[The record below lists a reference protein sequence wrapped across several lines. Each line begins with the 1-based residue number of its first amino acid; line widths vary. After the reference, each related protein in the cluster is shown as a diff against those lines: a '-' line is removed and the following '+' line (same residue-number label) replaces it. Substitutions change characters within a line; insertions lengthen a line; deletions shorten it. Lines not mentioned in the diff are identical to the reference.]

1 MTIVNIILILVVI
14 AIAVYVVYYSIKK
27 KQNAEVEK
35 EVNVD
40 DKTYTLEKM
49 TEFVKKRLNEITKV
63 NLYDIGLS
71 EEELKRRK
79 QKKYE
84 LKKAL
89 KGCTYGD
96 VNDKKYV
103 KELIFDL
110 LQKEYGVT
118 EENISKSIPFD
129 IPSLLTPQDKFD
141 ILIYAYKAQ
150 FGYEA
155 LTELI
160 KKYDLARLKYVEGET
175 KPSYVITSDEIEQI
189 YEKENIVLSF
199 NDKLG
204 VVVQRIYQHYKGYS
218 SIDEV
223 RDMNID
229 GVSGGVSGLPESF
242 LSQVAQI
249 DGDYLDQIAEHKV
262 PRACDSIWIFFQ
274 GKSIRLAFLSFGT
287 EAELKRVCQNIYKY
301 NNPGQLSDTNG
312 YKINEMKDG
321 SRVVVVRPSFSETWA
336 FFVRK
341 FDVKR
346 STLEQWFK
354 GEPGCDESIELLK
367 YLVKGA
373 RIVSITGEQGCGKTT
388 MLMGM
393 IENIY
398 ETMNI
403 RVQETAFE
411 LHLRRIYPT
420 RNILTFRETDTIS
433 GQEGLDVQKKTD
445 GSVNIIGEVATDPV
459 ASWMIQAA
467 QVASK
472 FTLFTHHAKTFPNL
486 VTALRNSMLRTGVFK
501 NEKTAE
507 EQVVQVLN
515 FDIHLTKDFRG
526 KRYVERITECIPV
539 EEKNEYTF
547 DHRKEKTLEGK
558 FDKFFDNAT
567 YYFEKIT
574 DRKLYTYRNI
584 LEYVDGEY
592 IVTNPISYN
601 NLKGMRENMDEND
614 LEAFDRFVEKHWGN
628 VKEQETIQTNSILE
642 TNTKRRGRPPKTE
655 LI

>member
-1 MTIVNIILILVVI
+1 MILNIVLILAVALVFV
-14 AIAVYVVYYSIKK
+14 AIVYKSIQK
-27 KQNAEVEK
+27 KQNAEVEQQ
-35 EVNVD
+35 VNVD
-40 DKTYTLEKM
+40 DQTYTLQKM
-49 TEFVKKRLNEITKV
+49 TEYIKKRLDEITKV
-63 NLYDIGLS
+63 NLYDLGLT

-79 QKKYE
+79 NKKYE

-103 KELIFDL
+103 KELMYDIL
-110 LQKEYGVT
+110 AKEYGVDET
-118 EENISKSIPFD
+118 NISKSIPFD

-141 ILIYAYKAQ
+141 IIIYMYKKE

-160 KKYDLARLKYVEGET
+160 KKYDLATLKYVAGDA
-175 KPSYVITSDEIEQI
+175 KPCYVITEEEISDI
-189 YEKENIVLSF
+189 YEKEGLVLTF
-199 NDKLG
+199 DDKLN

-242 LSQVAQI
+242 LSQVAQT
-249 DGDYLDQIAEHKV
+249 DGDYLNEVMEHKV

-274 GKSIRLAFLSFGT
+274 GKSIRLAFLSFGS

-346 STLEQWFK
+346 ATLEQLITI
-354 GEPGCDESIELLK
+354 PGKDEAIALLK

-373 RIVSITGEQGCGKTT
+373 RIVSLTGEQGCGKTT

-411 LHLRRIYPT
+411 LHLRKIYPT
-420 RNILTFRETDTIS
+420 RNILTFRETETIS

-472 FTLFTHHAKTFPNL
+472 FTLFTHHAKTFPDL
-486 VTALRNSMLRTGVFK
+486 VTALRNSMLRTGVFT

-507 EQVVQVLN
+507 EQVIQVLN
-515 FDIHLTKDFRG
+515 FDIHLVKDFRG
-526 KRYVERITECIPV
+526 RRYIERVTECIPV

-547 DHRKEKTLEGK
+547 DFRNEKTLEGK
-558 FDKFFDNAT
+558 FEKFFDNAT
-567 YYFEKIT
+567 HYFTKIT
-574 DRKLYTYRNI
+574 NKQLYTYRNI
-584 LEYVDGEY
+584 MEYHDGEY
-592 IVTNPISYN
+592 VLTNRITDHN
-601 NLKGMRENMDEND
+601 IQEMRLNMDDKD
-614 LEAFDRFVEKHWGN
+614 LAEFDKFIEDHWGIKVSSDERPSET
-628 VKEQETIQTNSILE
+628 VKSTRG
-642 TNTKRRGRPPKTE
+642 KREK
-655 LI
+655 

>member
-1 MTIVNIILILVVI
+1 MNLSNIILTIIVLLLFL
-14 AIAVYVVYYSIKK
+14 YVVYYSIKRK
-27 KQNAEVEK
+27 KEAPVE
-35 EVNVD
+35 ETVNVD
-40 DKTYTLEKM
+40 DKTYTLELM
-49 TEFVKKRLNEITKV
+49 TQFIKRRLDEITKI

-79 QKKYE
+79 NKKYE

-96 VNDKKYV
+96 VHDKKYV
-103 KELIFDL
+103 KELIYDL
-110 LQKEYGVT
+110 LAQEYGVN
-118 EENISKSIPFD
+118 EMNISKAIPFD
-129 IPSLLTPQDKFD
+129 APSLLTAQDKFD
-141 ILIYAYKAQ
+141 ILIYVYKQ
-150 FGYEA
+150 EYGYEA

-160 KKYDLARLKYVEGET
+160 KKYNLAELKYVDGET
-175 KPSYVITSDEIEQI
+175 KPSYVITEDEINEI
-189 YEKENIVLSF
+189 YEKENIALSLQA
-199 NDKLG
+199 KLS

-218 SIDEV
+218 SIDEI

-242 LSQVAQI
+242 LSQIAQTG
-249 DGDYLDQIAEHKV
+249 GDYIQQVSEQKV

-321 SRVVVVRPSFSETWA
+321 SRVVVVRPSMSETWA

-354 GEPGCDESIELLK
+354 GEPGSDESIELLK
-367 YLVKGA
+367 FLVKGA
-373 RIVSITGEQGCGKTT
+373 RITSITGEQGCGKTT

-420 RNILTFRETDTIS
+420 RNILTLRETETIS

-459 ASWMIQAA
+459 AAWMIQAA

-486 VTALRNSMLRTGVFK
+486 VTALRNSMLRIGQFN
-501 NEKTAE
+501 NEQTAE

-515 FDIHLTKDFRG
+515 FDVHLTKDFRG

-567 YYFEKIT
+567 HYFTKTT
-574 DRKLYTYRNI
+574 DKQLYIYRNI

-592 IVTNPISYN
+592 IITNPITDDN
-601 NLKGMRENMDEND
+601 IREMRLNMDDADAES
-614 LEAFDRFVEKHWGN
+614 FDKFIARHWGQ
-628 VKEQETIQTNSILE
+628 KS
-642 TNTKRRGRPPKTE
+642 KSR
-655 LI
+655 

>member
-1 MTIVNIILILVVI
+1 MSNVFNVILILVVFGLATYLI
-14 AIAVYVVYYSIKK
+14 IYRVKK
-27 KQNAEVEK
+27 NQNAEVEK
-35 EVNVD
+35 EVDVD
-40 DKTYTLEKM
+40 DKTYTIEKM
-49 TEFVKKRLNEITKV
+49 TQFVKKRLDEITKV

-79 QKKYE
+79 NKKYE

-103 KELIFDL
+103 KELIYDL
-110 LQKEYGVT
+110 LSKEYGVN
-118 EENISKSIPFD
+118 ESNISNAITFD
-129 IPSLLTPQDKFD
+129 IASLLTAQDKFD
-141 ILIYAYKAQ
+141 ILIYMYKKEY
-150 FGYEA
+150 GYEA
-155 LTELI
+155 LTQII
-160 KKYDLARLKYVEGET
+160 KKYDLAVLKYVQGET
-175 KPSYVITSDEIEQI
+175 KPCYVITEEEINDI
-189 YEKENIVLSF
+189 FEKENLALSYP
-199 NDKLG
+199 DKLNII
-204 VVVQRIYQHYKGYS
+204 VQRIYQHYKGYS
-218 SIDEV
+218 SIDEI

-242 LSQVAQI
+242 LSQVAQT
-249 DGDYLDQIAEHKV
+249 DSDYLDQVAEHRV

-354 GEPGCDESIELLK
+354 GEPGCQESIELLK

-373 RIVSITGEQGCGKTT
+373 RIISITGEQGCGKTT

-411 LHLRRIYPT
+411 LHLRKIYPT

-445 GSVNIIGEVATDPV
+445 GSVNII
-459 ASWMIQAA
+459 
-467 QVASK
+467 
-472 FTLFTHHAKTFPNL
+472 
-486 VTALRNSMLRTGVFK
+486 
-501 NEKTAE
+501 
-507 EQVVQVLN
+507 
-515 FDIHLTKDFRG
+515 
-526 KRYVERITECIPV
+526 
-539 EEKNEYTF
+539 
-547 DHRKEKTLEGK
+547 
-558 FDKFFDNAT
+558 
-567 YYFEKIT
+567 
-574 DRKLYTYRNI
+574 
-584 LEYVDGEY
+584 
-592 IVTNPISYN
+592 
-601 NLKGMRENMDEND
+601 
-614 LEAFDRFVEKHWGN
+614 
-628 VKEQETIQTNSILE
+628 
-642 TNTKRRGRPPKTE
+642 RRGCN
-655 LI
+655 

>member
-1 MTIVNIILILVVI
+1 MTITNILLTLIVI
-14 AIAVYVVYYSIKK
+14 VAGFFAVFYYIKK
-27 KQNAEVEK
+27 RKNAEVE
-35 EVNVD
+35 NPINID
-40 DKTYTLEKM
+40 DKTYTLDVMK
-49 TEFVKKRLNEITKV
+49 EFVKRRLDEITKV

-79 QKKYE
+79 NKKYE

-103 KELIFDL
+103 KELIYDL
-110 LQKEYGVT
+110 LSTEYGVDET
-118 EENISKSIPFD
+118 NISRAIPFD
-129 IPSLLTPQDKFD
+129 TPSLLTAQDKFD
-141 ILIYAYKAQ
+141 ILIYAYKKDY
-150 FGYEA
+150 GYEA
-155 LTELI
+155 LTQLI
-160 KKYDLARLKYVEGET
+160 NRYNLADLKYVEGDA
-175 KPSYVITSDEIEQI
+175 KPSYVIMPKEIEDI
-189 YEKENIVLSF
+189 YEKENIKLSF
-199 NDKLG
+199 SDKLSI
-204 VVVQRIYQHYKGYS
+204 VVQRIYQHYKGYS
-218 SIDEV
+218 TIDEI

-242 LSQVAQI
+242 LSQVAQTAS
-249 DGDYLDQIAEHKV
+249 GDYLNQVAEHKV

-346 STLEQWFK
+346 ATLEQLVRD
-354 GEPGCDESIELLK
+354 PGKEDVIKLLK
-367 YLVKGA
+367 FLVKGA
-373 RIVSITGEQGCGKTT
+373 RITAITGEQGSGKTT
-388 MLMGM
+388 LLMGM

-411 LHLRRIYPT
+411 LHLRKIYPT

-486 VTALRNSMLRTGVFK
+486 VTALRNSMLRTGVFTD
-501 NEKTAE
+501 EKTAE

-515 FDIHLTKDFRG
+515 FDVHQVKDFRG
-526 KRYVERITECIPV
+526 KRYIQRITECIPV
-539 EEKNEYTF
+539 ENKNEYTF
-547 DHRKEKTLEGK
+547 DHRNEKSMEGK
-558 FDKFFDNAT
+558 YDKFFDNAT
-567 YYFEKIT
+567 RYFEKST
-574 DRKLYTYRNI
+574 DKQLYTYRNI
-584 LEYVDGEY
+584 MEYIDGEY
-592 IVTNPISYN
+592 VITNPITKEN
-601 NLKGMRENMDEND
+601 IIEMRNNMDETD
-614 LEAFDRFVEKHWGN
+614 VEEFDKFIEEHWGN
-628 VKEQETIQTNSILE
+628 MMQPVSASLSEEKEEP
-642 TNTKRRGRPPKTE
+642 KKRGRKAKE
-655 LI
+655 V